1 MGTTN
6 YLTYHLTY
14 RLAVPADAA
23 ACVALRG
30 QTRENAVSAARLAE
44 LGITAESW
52 GADILSGALPG
63 WRCESESDDEEPSE
77 APKARKLLGY
87 CFGDTRTG
95 EIVVLALLPEA
106 EGRGIGKTL
115 LGHVVSLLHARGF
128 RRLFLGTA
136 SSAAVRS
143 HGFYRHL
150 GWRPTGET
158 DARGDEV
165 LELLL

>member
-1 MGTTN
+1 MRSTN
-6 YLTYHLTY
+6 HLPHHLTY
-14 RLAVPADAA
+14 RPAVPADAT

-30 QTRENAVSAARLAE
+30 QTRENTVSAARLAE

-52 GADILSGALPG
+52 GADISSGALPG
-63 WRCESESDDEEPSE
+63 WLCEADSGEPRE
-77 APKARKLLGY
+77 VPKASKLLGY
-87 CFGDTRTG
+87 CFGDTRSG

-115 LGHVVSLLHARGF
+115 LGHMVSLLHARGF

-136 SSAAVRS
+136 SSSAVRS

-150 GWRPTGET
+150 GWHPTGET
-158 DARGDEV
+158 DARSDEV

>member
-1 MGTTN
+1 MGLTN
-6 YLTYHLTY
+6 CLTNHLSY
-14 RLAVPADAA
+14 RPAVPADAA
-23 ACVALRG
+23 ACVTLRG
-30 QTRENAVSAARLAE
+30 QTRENSVSAARLAE
-44 LGITAESW
+44 LGITAENW

-63 WRCESESDDEEPSE
+63 WLCEGDHEEPSE

-115 LGHVVSLLHARGF
+115 LGRMVGLLHARGF

-136 SSAAVRS
+136 SSSAVRS